1 MIKFITVVRALHLGI
16 EVKMGT
22 HNWVYVAEKDKV
34 GQIGIKGKRYS
45 GTPKEL
51 GGDDEGE
58 EVYMFPQFDLN
69 AFIQMCAEIPDEE
82 IFALKANIA
91 LVELQMSQRKE
102 RLH

>member
-1 MIKFITVVRALHLGI
+1 MIKFITVVRALNLGI
-16 EVKMGT
+16 EVKMGKYT
-22 HNWVYVAEKDKV
+22 WVCHN
-34 GQIGIKGKRYS
+34 GNIGIKSKRYT
-45 GTPKEL
+45 GKPKEL

-58 EVYMFPQFDLN
+58 DVVMFPQFDLN
-69 AFIQMCAEIPDEE
+69 PFIDMCAEIPDEE

>member
-1 MIKFITVVRALHLGI
+1 MIKFITVVRALNLGI
-16 EVKMGT
+16 EVKIDS
-22 HNWVYVAEKDKV
+22 HNWVYVKEKGEV
-34 GQIGIKGKRYS
+34 GNIGIKGKRYS

-58 EVYMFPQFDLN
+58 VVYMFPQFDLN
-69 AFIQMCAEIPDEE
+69 SFIQMCEKISDEE